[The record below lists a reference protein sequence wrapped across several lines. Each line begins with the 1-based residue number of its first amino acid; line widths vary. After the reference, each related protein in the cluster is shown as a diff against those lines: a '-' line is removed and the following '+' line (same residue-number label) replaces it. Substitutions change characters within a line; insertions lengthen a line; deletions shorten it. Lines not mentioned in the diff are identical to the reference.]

1 MVRRENW
8 GCSMTELEEAV
19 ERLRLEM
26 MLQQPPIAEG
36 LKSLEQHLLH
46 ERDAILNHIRHIK
59 ALRQESSAM
68 IRGELESLREV
79 LIPVS
84 VPAAPAVPVL
94 EERFTAPRIL
104 GRVA

>member
-1 MVRRENW
+1 MN
-8 GCSMTELEEAV
+8 ELEEAV

-36 LKSLEQHLLH
+36 LKSLEAHLLH

-79 LIPVS
+79 LMPVQ
-84 VPAAPAVPVL
+84 AQPAVPVL